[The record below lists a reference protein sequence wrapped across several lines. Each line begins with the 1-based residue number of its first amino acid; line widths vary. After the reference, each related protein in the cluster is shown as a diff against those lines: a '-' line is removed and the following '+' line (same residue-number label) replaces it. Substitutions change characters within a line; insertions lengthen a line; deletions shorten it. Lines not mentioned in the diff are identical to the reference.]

1 MNIDRSFSD
10 RVRLAFASGVVLGL
24 LGSSGCGTGER
35 ERPIVSAKTTS
46 AAGAE
51 TSTDYPLGKP
61 AAKKLPAKLPKQ
73 FSPIAIPAGPGN
85 K

>member
-1 MNIDRSFSD
+1 MNINRSFTD

-35 ERPIVSAKTTS
+35 EVPVVSGKTTN

-51 TSTDYPLGKP
+51 RTTDYPLGKP
-61 AAKKLPAKLPKQ
+61 APKKVSGKVPKE